1 MSLEIPQLIARNQ
14 AIRRQKEL
22 FASGGVPD
30 AAVVS
35 DMIAASWFRSRACG
49 LPPGHIFPSP
59 LPEQEFRQALEHGRE
74 LLESAAPLMQK
85 LFDAISGSRSV
96 IGLADTSGLIL
107 HTVGPEESLKRL
119 AAFTEGYRATEKS
132 SGTNGIGTCLVEC
145 RPLEIIGCEHY
156 PEACSA

>member
-107 HTVGPEESLKRL
+107 HAV
-119 AAFTEGYRATEKS
+119 
-132 SGTNGIGTCLVEC
+132 
-145 RPLEIIGCEHY
+145 
-156 PEACSA
+156 